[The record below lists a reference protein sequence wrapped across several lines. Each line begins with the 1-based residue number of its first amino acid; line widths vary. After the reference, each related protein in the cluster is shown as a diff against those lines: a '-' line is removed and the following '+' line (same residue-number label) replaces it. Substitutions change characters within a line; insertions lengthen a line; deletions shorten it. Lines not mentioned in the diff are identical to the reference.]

1 MTKIYRFLGNR
12 GRTTIP
18 YPLRTAM
25 GLKRNDLVSF
35 ERHGDTIVVRKEK
48 ICDGCSDSYE
58 QMAIPSAAAE
68 EPQKKQ
74 IITTNGTRR
83 AFKLKN

>member
-18 YPLRTAM
+18 YPLRSAV

-58 QMAIPSAAAE
+58 QMTNPSVAAE
-68 EPQKKQ
+68 ETQKKQ
-74 IITTNGTRR
+74 IIQTSMT
-83 AFKLKN
+83 LKTLELEF